1 MERYEFFQLD
11 VFTDKPLSG
20 NPLAV
25 FHDGRGLDD
34 SVMQALAREM
44 NLSETVFVTKSDKAD
59 RRVRFFTPTSE
70 IPLAGHPTVGTW
82 WLLAEREML
91 DLPKGQV
98 SRVTQ
103 ETGAGVLPVDIHMGE
118 NGPIEVFMTQTLPNF
133 GKKLADR
140 EALCRALGGSE
151 DLIPSDLPLQVV
163 ATALPQLM
171 VPTTSLGALEGLPT
185 GGRGGELSD
194 LLASLGTHCAMCYS
208 LETVAAD
215 ATVHCRMFAPGLGVP
230 EDPATGSA
238 AGALGCYLVRY
249 GITPPHDGKVQIIV
263 EQGIEIGRPSRI
275 KVEVSVDD
283 DGEISEVRVG
293 GTAVTV
299 IQGEVTL

>member
-194 LLASLGTHCAMCYS
+194 LLASLGTDCAMCYS

>member
-194 LLASLGTHCAMCYS
+194 LLASLGTDCAMCYS

-283 DGEISEVRVG
+283 EGEISEVRVG